1 VAAAVAPDAWNA
13 SIVAEIVT
21 YRHHTLV
28 ASGLGSYITEASG
41 AGDLAK
47 VLTGVV
53 VMSFYVVVVN
63 RLLWR
68 RLYTLAETRY
78 SL

>member
-1 VAAAVAPDAWNA
+1 MAEVA
-13 SIVAEIVT
+13 T
-21 YRHHTLV
+21 YGKHHLV
-28 ASGLGSYITEASG
+28 ASGLGAYIAQATA
-41 AGDLAK
+41 AGDFAEVLA
-47 VLTGVV
+47 GIV

-68 RLYTLAETRY
+68 PLYHLAETKY

>member
-1 VAAAVAPDAWNA
+1 MA
-13 SIVAEIVT
+13 SARSFPSREILRRPKFSPVDFAEV
-21 YRHHTLV
+21 L
-28 ASGLGSYITEASG
+28 
-41 AGDLAK
+41 AGI
-47 VLTGVV
+47 V

-68 RLYTLAETRY
+68 PLYHLAETKY

>member
-1 VAAAVAPDAWNA
+1 M
-13 SIVAEIVT
+13 I
-21 YRHHTLV
+21 
-28 ASGLGSYITEASG
+28 
-41 AGDLAK
+41 
-47 VLTGVV
+47 

-68 RLYTLAETRY
+68 RLYHLAETKY

>member
-1 VAAAVAPDAWNA
+1 
-13 SIVAEIVT
+13 VT
-21 YRHHTLV
+21 YGQHHLA
-28 ASGLGSYITEASG
+28 ASGLGAYIAQATA
-41 AGDLAK
+41 AGDFAEVLA
-47 VLTGVV
+47 GIV

-68 RLYTLAETRY
+68 PLYHLAETKY